1 MSMSDC
7 SLFSDPHA
15 FVPAPPG
22 DWGVIT
28 TVLPRIKIKLES
40 KPNDGELKVIQMQS
54 DQDQQ

>member
-22 DWGVIT
+22 DWEVIT

-40 KPNDGELKVIQMQS
+40 KPNDGELKVI
-54 DQDQQ
+54 